1 MCALQCIVSCKLA
14 NDITMSKGKCL
25 STYGN
30 FNIINHLET
39 GEKQSD
45 LANYSE
51 LSLSKYT
58 VVGIDHIIPRS

>member
-1 MCALQCIVSCKLA
+1 
-14 NDITMSKGKCL
+14 MSKGKCL

-58 VVGIDHIIPRS
+58 VVGIGHIIPRS